1 MFYQSSTCAF
11 CGKGNIPRQL
21 QLEVENCKHHF
32 TAESRRKDDEL
43 EHLRVDLK
51 RLKSLEL
58 GGTKAV
64 VAVCAMSRLLHV
76 STLFTTHTQAA
87 PVDLL
92 EANTLKATVA
102 QLKGELSGLKV
113 QHGADK
119 LRIEE
124 LEGEVKRLNDML

>member
-1 MFYQSSTCAF
+1 M
-11 CGKGNIPRQL
+11 
-21 QLEVENCKHHF
+21 ENCKHHF

-43 EHLRVDLK
+43 ELMRVELK

-64 VAVCAMSRLLHV
+64 VAVCAMSRVVQVSLV
-76 STLFTTHTQAA
+76 STFLTTHAQAA